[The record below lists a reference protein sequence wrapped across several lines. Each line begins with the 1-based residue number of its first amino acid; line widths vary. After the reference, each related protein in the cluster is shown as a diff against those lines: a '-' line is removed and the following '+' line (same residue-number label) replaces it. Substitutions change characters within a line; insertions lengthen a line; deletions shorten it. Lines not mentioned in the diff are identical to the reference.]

1 MIPELPHYL
10 LVTTPAQPEL
20 ELSAAELE
28 HARTLLPKRRQ
39 DFTLGRLAARRAFAA
54 LAVPPHEF
62 SVRAADDGAPEPYL
76 LEAPVPATLSLSH
89 STGRALAVVR
99 GWPAGS
105 NDAPACW
112 LGADCEQMT
121 MLTAALQE
129 DHFTP
134 KERALIAGTALALQ
148 PAATTLL
155 WSAKESALK
164 ASRQGL
170 REAMSRVEVH
180 LPPGDLAQASQWRP
194 FFVTLPAAPEGL
206 FGYWCQRAD
215 LVLTVVG
222 AALWSCPVALDEAG
236 TPYD

>member
-20 ELSAAELE
+20 ELSTAELE

-62 SVRAADDGAPEPYL
+62 AVRAADDGAPEPTQR
-76 LEAPVPATLSLSH
+76 EAPMPATLSLSH
-89 STGRALAVVR
+89 SAGWALAVVR

-105 NDAPACW
+105 LRAPACY
-112 LGADCEQMT
+112 LGADCERIAP
-121 MLTAALQE
+121 LTAALQE
-129 DHFTP
+129 DHFTE
-134 KERALIAGTALALQ
+134 KERALIAASSPTLQ
-148 PAATTLL
+148 PTAATLL

-170 REAMSRVEVH
+170 REAMSLVEVH
-180 LPPGDLAQASQWRP
+180 LPPDDLAPGRQWRP
-194 FFVTLPAAPEGL
+194 FFVTLPAAPDGL

-222 AALWSCPVALDEAG
+222 AALWSCPQPLEEDDPA
-236 TPYD
+236 YD